1 MGNSLRCC
9 LACVLPCG
17 ALDLI
22 RIVHLNGYVEEITR
36 SVTAGEILQSYPNHV
51 LSKPCSQGNYM
62 VRKIMI
68 LSSDSELKRGSIYF
82 LIPDSSL
89 PSDHSKSKKSCGQNK
104 IKGQKFNHHDHHDL
118 VDHDHGFNKCKVS
131 DDDNNNNVDDQSNSD
146 QHQLNIPLENM
157 VRQSKSD
164 NDISKNSKLL
174 RLDLCTLENDHENN
188 VVCETKSK
196 SKSKY
201 GKHQRRRSSRGKSG
215 IWHPHLEI
223 ITEDL

>member
-36 SVTAGEILQSYPNHV
+36 VVTAGEILDAYPNHV
-51 LSKPCSQGNYM
+51 LSKPCSQGNNM

-68 LSSDSELKRGSIYF
+68 LSPDSELKRGSIYF

-89 PSDHSKSKKSCGQNK
+89 PSKKSKKNK
-104 IKGQKFNHHDHHDL
+104 INAPKSIHHDQL
-118 VDHDHGFNKCKVS
+118 IVHDH
-131 DDDNNNNVDDQSNSD
+131 
-146 QHQLNIPLENM
+146 
-157 VRQSKSD
+157 
-164 NDISKNSKLL
+164 KLI
-174 RLDLCTLENDHENN
+174 
-188 VVCETKSK
+188 SK
-196 SKSKY
+196 SKSITTQVNHDIHDAKVLSLDLSKLEDNQENSNINNNVLVCEAKLLNSKSKS

-215 IWHPHLEI
+215 IWQPHLEI
-223 ITEDL
+223 ITEDF

>member
-36 SVTAGEILQSYPNHV
+36 IVTAGEILHAYPNYV
-51 LSKPCSQGNYM
+51 LSKPCSQGM

-68 LSSDSELKRGSIYF
+68 LSPDSELKRGSIYF

-89 PSDHSKSKKSCGQNK
+89 PSDHSKSKKSSSKNK
-104 IKGQKFNHHDHHDL
+104 INGQKLNHDN
-118 VDHDHGFNKCKVS
+118 DHGLISNKPKIITTII
-131 DDDNNNNVDDQSNSD
+131 DDNNNVDQNSNNNDNSNKFLSLED
-146 QHQLNIPLENM
+146 LSTLNNDLEN
-157 VRQSKSD
+157 
-164 NDISKNSKLL
+164 KNVIVCDQTTKLK
-174 RLDLCTLENDHENN
+174 C
-188 VVCETKSK
+188 KSK
-196 SKSKY
+196 S

-215 IWHPHLEI
+215 IWQPHLES
-223 ITEDL
+223 ITEDQL